1 MWYVYIFQCSN
12 NSFYVGITNNVKR
25 RLKEHN
31 SGKGGR
37 YTKARAPVTL
47 VYSEAYKTKTQV
59 LKREAQLKKWTRAKK
74 NALIKQN
81 YKRLKRLSRNSR

>member
-1 MWYVYIFQCSN
+1 MWYVYILQCSN
-12 NSFYVGITNNVKR
+12 NTFYVGITNNVKR

-47 VYSEAYKTKTQV
+47 VYSEAYKTKAKA
-59 LKREAQLKKWTRAKK
+59 LKREIQIKRWTRAKK
-74 NALIKQN
+74 NVLIKQD
-81 YKRLKRLSRNSR
+81 YKRLKRLSHSSK